1 MNVPSFSSFTAHV
14 NDHETQDV
22 PVIRNRSEKQHKGAL
37 VRIRSI
43 GSNPYGRLT
52 NSTVGDVTFKP
63 KDNEQRL
70 LECEINVME
79 LTGEIRQLKK
89 ELEIISPDEGHTA
102 TSSTMDTASPTDTLR
117 SAATPGQGIASSNL
131 MDKPASGRSG
141 SSATPAELSSAE
153 AGPARLTTTPS
164 LLTSSD
170 QQLATTLTGKPAS
183 AAVCLSS
190 VLPISSSSAVAESV
204 SSPAPTVT
212 SSTYNSSRTGYGA
225 TPSDTTEKSN
235 LATVSQTAV
244 TPTETLKK
252 LSASVAGSA
261 ASMVLPATLSASASI
276 FPKVL
281 TNATAIANTTTTAA
295 KTLKDTVQL
304 PVTETATGDNATS
317 PLTLAPVSGKS
328 SSINRPDTTTKPAIH
343 TESSVITAPADKGKT
358 RHWSYLEAPR
368 QQSTTASAEEMSPDI
383 SSLARKLS
391 AGADYSRG
399 WLNQMLTEVTQR
411 TLQDMRQSPT
421 SDPKLRSALQRLGLG
436 NAFEGFNMAIF
447 RAFSQTWQYAMTQM
461 NSQLLTQITPELLHY
476 NDAIQ
481 TTNAVVSDTLCSAF
495 HVMYQSVT
503 DQRLKL
509 LLGAGFMDESKLTRD
524 ELLRLK
530 ACIDNNGQES
540 FHPANL
546 LGVLGGAT
554 GGKKNSL
561 LEDFL
566 IDLIQFLEGHRKEQ
580 QSPLSLPSAPGSA
593 QEQRFV
599 QTMPET
605 AEEGLEGAV
614 TAGFLTVEDQRL
626 FQKIL
631 NEDKDLFI
639 DNVRQ
644 LHLRTVG
651 NVVGG
656 VPLDDTSPNP
666 LFRPSIF
673 LDIVKNPGKY
683 HNTLGTADQSLTRA
697 DTTSQSSAP
706 LPLMVVP
713 LTPQGKRITGQFHVN
728 VKKITS
734 RALNSIQRLSQN
746 HSVLAD
752 LEQRVL
758 IGDTLNKLNRQLG
771 RRLIDSFEKIHKPST
786 AGSAESLT
794 QENNAADEQL
804 IAIFQTM
811 YATVV
816 SERLRL
822 FLAAGYLGEGKLSR
836 DKVLLLKSGACNE
849 EGKPVFTPLIKAI
862 NNNLIT
868 RRERNR
874 FDLFLLQLSHQSSD
888 SDKLKILSE
897 GYRKVKGNGKLLVPR
912 YDSAES
918 QRRLNTILK
927 SEKGLFID
935 QVKGLQLHDNQHFN
949 AEIPLDEEGKRLLF
963 LGSDPLDVIRYPDA
977 YRLQINR
984 HKDPVHDAE
993 PTQET
998 EPRRMRREACSP
1010 PAASSAARPRGILDS
1025 VVFGVLGGLFAS
1037 ANGQTIIPP
1046 ALSSPAD
1053 ERQDSVT
1060 IRPLNRSAQL
1070 DSTGNLAL
1078 ATLLAAKFDDR
1089 QVTFNRVGVSTF
1101 GDQDLLA
1108 TSPGMRLLND
1118 SNLISTRLQ
1127 MEVTAF
1133 VNHLDGGEPI
1143 VASWDLDD
1151 LVNMAILKVIPE
1163 TTARVTETFLYEVLK
1178 SPHIG
1183 LARARLVSSSDNG
1196 LTETPHRTIVRQAFQ
1211 LVQRQAGESWRTTFS
1226 GPLAI
1231 RDIVD
1236 TLDARLAV
1244 GDSIFPATQSLDPV
1258 MTILSRGRYDQ
1269 GEKLFMQ
1276 LSLVRQFNRVVA
1288 LANEPDYLGLDYSAE
1303 PLEQL
1308 RTDMLDGGKNG
1319 HKIPRWQ
1326 SLQFSQRAWQL
1337 FSHLYDSKF
1346 AAPAE
1351 AINRIK
1357 MATMLRRRSLIDAN
1371 VVHQLSQLFIRLL
1384 PRRSSASDYVMVR
1397 QVHPAQQAYSQT
1409 LVQLHQFDPV
1419 QITEMISSYEALKSY
1434 TAEHFAEVFG
1444 DSISE
1449 PELREEL
1456 TDQPCGANQPGEV
1469 TGWSPV
1475 GTMEKCGQTGAG
1487 GGVR

>member
-1 MNVPSFSSFTAHV
+1 
-14 NDHETQDV
+14 
-22 PVIRNRSEKQHKGAL
+22 
-37 VRIRSI
+37 
-43 GSNPYGRLT
+43 
-52 NSTVGDVTFKP
+52 
-63 KDNEQRL
+63 
-70 LECEINVME
+70 
-79 LTGEIRQLKK
+79 
-89 ELEIISPDEGHTA
+89 
-102 TSSTMDTASPTDTLR
+102 
-117 SAATPGQGIASSNL
+117 
-131 MDKPASGRSG
+131 
-141 SSATPAELSSAE
+141 
-153 AGPARLTTTPS
+153 
-164 LLTSSD
+164 
-170 QQLATTLTGKPAS
+170 
-183 AAVCLSS
+183 
-190 VLPISSSSAVAESV
+190 
-204 SSPAPTVT
+204 
-212 SSTYNSSRTGYGA
+212 
-225 TPSDTTEKSN
+225 
-235 LATVSQTAV
+235 
-244 TPTETLKK
+244 
-252 LSASVAGSA
+252 
-261 ASMVLPATLSASASI
+261 
-276 FPKVL
+276 
-281 TNATAIANTTTTAA
+281 
-295 KTLKDTVQL
+295 
-304 PVTETATGDNATS
+304 
-317 PLTLAPVSGKS
+317 
-328 SSINRPDTTTKPAIH
+328 
-343 TESSVITAPADKGKT
+343 
-358 RHWSYLEAPR
+358 
-368 QQSTTASAEEMSPDI
+368 
-383 SSLARKLS
+383 
-391 AGADYSRG
+391 
-399 WLNQMLTEVTQR
+399 MLTEVTQR

-421 SDPKLRSALQRLGLG
+421 CGPKLRGALQRLGLG
-436 NAFEGFNMAIF
+436 NAFEGFDMAIF
-447 RAFSQTWQYAMTQM
+447 RAFSQTWQYAMTQV
-461 NSQLLTQITPELLHY
+461 NSQLLTQITPELVHY

-481 TTNAVVSDTLCSAF
+481 ATNAVVSDTLCSAF
-495 HVMYQSVT
+495 HAMYQSVT
-503 DQRLKL
+503 GQRLKL
-509 LLGAGFMDESKLTRD
+509 LLGAGFTDESKLTRG

-540 FHPANL
+540 FRPANL
-546 LGVLGGAT
+546 LGVLGGTT

-561 LEDFL
+561 FEDFL
-566 IDLIQFLEGHRKEQ
+566 IDLIQFLRGHRKEQ

-599 QTMPET
+599 RTMPET

-614 TAGFLTVEDQRL
+614 TAGFLTVKDKRL
-626 FQKIL
+626 FQIIL
-631 NEDKDLFI
+631 NKDKDLFI

-666 LFRPSIF
+666 LFKPSIF

-697 DTTSQSSAP
+697 GTTSQNSAP

-713 LTPQGKRITGQFHVN
+713 LTPQGKRITSQFDVN

-752 LEQRVL
+752 LGQRVL

-771 RRLIDSFEKIHKPST
+771 RRLIDSFEKIHKPFT
-786 AGSAESLT
+786 AGSAESST

-804 IAIFQTM
+804 IAIFQTIF
-811 YATVV
+811 ATVV
-816 SERLRL
+816 SERLRP

-836 DKVLLLKSGACNE
+836 DEVLLLKSGACKE
-849 EGKPVFTPLIKAI
+849 GGKPVFTPLIKAI
-862 NNNLIT
+862 NNNLIA
-868 RRERNR
+868 RRGRNR

-888 SDKLKILSE
+888 SGKLQILSE
-897 GYRKVKGNGKLLVPR
+897 AYREVKGNSKLLLPR

-918 QRRLNTILK
+918 QRQLDTVLK

-949 AEIPLDEEGKRLLF
+949 AEIPLDEEGKCLLF
-963 LGSDPLDVIRYPDA
+963 LGSDPLDVVRHPDA

-993 PTQET
+993 PTQEA

-1010 PAASSAARPRGILDS
+1010 SATSSAARPRGVLDS
-1025 VVFGVLGGLFAS
+1025 VAFGVLGGLFAS
-1037 ANGQTIIPP
+1037 ANGQMTMPP
-1046 ALSSPAD
+1046 ALFSLAD

-1078 ATLLAAKFDDR
+1078 ATLLAAKFNDR
-1089 QVTFNRVGVSTF
+1089 QLTSNRVGVSTF

-1118 SNLISTRLQ
+1118 NNLISTRLQ
-1127 MEVTAF
+1127 MEVTTF
-1133 VNHLDGGEPI
+1133 VNHLGGGEPI

-1151 LVNMAILKVIPE
+1151 LVNMAVLKVIPE

-1178 SPHIG
+1178 SPHIA
-1183 LARARLVSSSDNG
+1183 LAHERPENIFAADGSVRGRLGGGDDPVIFHNPATGKTTASGPAMSLAKVMLLALARLVSSSDNG
-1196 LTETPHRTIVRQAFQ
+1196 LTETLHRTIVRQAFQ
-1211 LVQRQAGESWRTTFS
+1211 LVQRQVSESWRTTIF
-1226 GPLAI
+1226 GAIAI

-1308 RTDMLDGGKNG
+1308 RTDMLNGGKNG

-1371 VVHQLSQLFIRLL
+1371 EVRQLSQLFIKLL
-1384 PRRSSASDYVMVR
+1384 PRRTSASDYVMVR

-1456 TDQPCGANQPGEV
+1456 INLVAQTSLERLLGGA
-1469 TGWSPV
+1469 PV
-1475 GTMEKCGQTGAG
+1475 GTMEKCGQTGDE